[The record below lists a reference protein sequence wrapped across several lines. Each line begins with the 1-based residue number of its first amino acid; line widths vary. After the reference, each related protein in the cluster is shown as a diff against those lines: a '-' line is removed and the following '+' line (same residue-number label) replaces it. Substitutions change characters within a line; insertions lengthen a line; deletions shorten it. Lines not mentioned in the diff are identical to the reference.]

1 MGKMGNRFAS
11 RVWKGGKPIISI
23 MILLSKGDLFLLAKR
38 RRIHM
43 KKLKQRMP
51 ALLAIMLLICILC
64 TSGFAANG
72 EPLKLESSNPENNA
86 TEVSTDLEQIELK
99 FSKNV
104 VNMKVA
110 ENNKT
115 CVDFVDGNGNTVPFE
130 LIMADDQVEREL
142 RDFLYIKP
150 VTPLQEGT
158 TYIVKISKALTSKS
172 GTALEEDLEV
182 SFTTVG
188 GESTAA
194 SNPDSSG
201 FPPALFFAVGAAA
214 LIGFVVTKRKRK

>member
-1 MGKMGNRFAS
+1 
-11 RVWKGGKPIISI
+11 
-23 MILLSKGDLFLLAKR
+23 
-38 RRIHM
+38 M

-51 ALLAIMLLICILC
+51 AMLALLLLVCILG

-86 TEVSTDLEQIELK
+86 VDVSTDLEQIELK

-115 CVDFVDGNGNTVPFE
+115 CVDFVDSNGNAVPFE
-130 LIMADDQVEREL
+130 LIMADDQVDREL
-142 RDFLYIKP
+142 RDYLYVKP
-150 VTPLQEGT
+150 TEALQEGT

-188 GESTAA
+188 GEASAA
-194 SNPDSSG
+194 SDSDSSG